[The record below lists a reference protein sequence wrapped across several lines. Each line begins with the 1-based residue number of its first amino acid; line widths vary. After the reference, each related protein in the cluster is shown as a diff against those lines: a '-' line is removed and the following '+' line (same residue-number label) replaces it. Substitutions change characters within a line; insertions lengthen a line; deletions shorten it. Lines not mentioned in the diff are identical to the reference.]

1 MENNQDI
8 VKVEESTIDHYTS
21 DASSDW
27 SNNKYAGHKG
37 SGSFFTAYFNVVC
50 VVAGTGTLGL
60 PKALAIGGWLGL
72 LILGL
77 AWGMAIYGGIVLI
90 RCLYYKPGQRLH
102 DYKMVATHAL
112 GWPGYLV
119 TAALHILNCFGCPIL
134 YLVLA
139 GQNMNEM
146 LAHTNGALSA
156 ATWTII
162 FGCILIVPM
171 VSLKTM
177 KEITI
182 VSALGALCTGIAVF
196 VVAIQAPMDAKA
208 NPDPVKY
215 AHDAVIWT
223 GFPSA
228 LSTIAFSYGGIN
240 TYPHVEHAMAKPWQW
255 NYAVAAGLSTCSIL
269 YFLTSV
275 PGYWAYGA
283 STQSPIYASLPEGT
297 GKLVAMIVMTIHVV
311 VAVPIYTT
319 TFSMETQEWLGTD
332 RRFGKFGAWVARSAI
347 RIVIMIII
355 VVLAV
360 EIPYFGDFMSL
371 IGALTNCGLVFLLP
385 VLCYLRLTGIRNKPF
400 YELAWCCLIL
410 LLGVV
415 GMVFGTIDAIKALI
429 ADFQAGQ

>member
-1 MENNQDI
+1 MANQDI
-8 VKVEESTIDHYTS
+8 VKVEETTIDHCPS
-21 DASSDW
+21 DASSDLEQD
-27 SNNKYAGHKG
+27 KYVGHKG
-37 SGSFFTAYFNVVC
+37 TGSFFTAYFNVVC

-60 PKALAIGGWLGL
+60 PRALALGGWLGL

-102 DYKMVATHAL
+102 DYKQVATHAL
-112 GWPGYLV
+112 GWVGYWV
-119 TAALHILNCFGCPIL
+119 TAILHILNVFGCPTL

-146 LAHTNGALSA
+146 LKYTNGALTS

-162 FGCILIVPM
+162 FGCVLLIPM
-171 VSLKTM
+171 VTLKTM

-182 VSALGALCTGIAVF
+182 VSALGALCTAIAVF
-196 VVAIQAPMDAKA
+196 VVAIVAPMDAKA
-208 NPDPVKY
+208 HPDPVKY

-255 NYAVAAGLSTCSIL
+255 NYAVATGLSTCSVL
-269 YFLTSV
+269 YFLTAV
-275 PGYWAYGA
+275 PGYWAYGIA
-283 STQSPIYASLPEGT
+283 TQSPIYASLPEGT

-319 TFSMETQEWLGTD
+319 TFSLETQEWLRTEE
-332 RRFGKFGAWVARSAI
+332 RFGPFGAWAARAAI
-347 RIVIMIII
+347 RTLIMVI
-355 VVLAV
+355 VVILAV
-360 EIPYFGDFMSL
+360 YIPYFGDFMSL

-385 VLCYLRLTGIRNKPF
+385 VLCYLRLTGWRNKPI
-400 YELAWCCLIL
+400 YELAWCALIV

-415 GMVFGTIDAIKALI
+415 GMIFGTIDAVKALV